1 MNYEYTDVT
10 NVQIKMSLTPWEAN
24 QLIGFLKNSS
34 DFESYTC
41 KTIIL
46 ILNESIEK
54 AGSSL
59 ALEGEH
65 VKEYVKRNL
74 ETVENNDA

>member
-1 MNYEYTDVT
+1 MKYEYTDVT

-41 KTIIL
+41 EKIIE
-46 ILNESIEK
+46 ILNESLEK
-54 AGSSL
+54 ASSSL
-59 ALEGEH
+59 SSEGWH
-65 VKEYVKRNL
+65 VKQYVKQNA
-74 ETVENNDA
+74 EAVENNDA

>member
-1 MNYEYTDVT
+1 MKYEFTDVT

-41 KTIIL
+41 EKIIE
-46 ILNESIEK
+46 ILNESLEK

-59 ALEGEH
+59 AYEGEH
-65 VKEYVKRNL
+65 VKGYAKHNV

>member
-1 MNYEYTDVT
+1 MKYEYTDVT

-24 QLIGFLKNSS
+24 QLIRFLKNSS

-41 KTIIL
+41 EKIIE
-46 ILNESIEK
+46 ILNESLEK

-59 ALEGEH
+59 SSEAWH
-65 VKEYVKRNL
+65 VKQYAKDNV
-74 ETVENNDA
+74 ETMENNDA